1 MSNHKNEPTV
11 LGVVLMLFFF
21 FGGGGVALLMFF
33 FNFGLVLMQPVFE
46 PLDQDMR
53 YFDSS
58 DTENS

>member
-1 MSNHKNEPTV
+1 MSNLKNEPTV
-11 LGVVLMLFFF
+11 LGVVYVVCFFL
-21 FGGGGVALLMFF
+21 GGGGFVDVF